1 MAGGIFNPEND
12 IWRLLGKLTDLIIL
26 SVCWLVC
33 SPPVFTLGPA
43 TAARYH
49 TVVRGIRGDD
59 RSSWSL
65 FFRTFRDTFK
75 VGALAT
81 LAVLAA
87 GGLLLLL
94 HGLLYQL
101 GSASRA
107 GFVLYM
113 GYTFLLLLPLGV
125 ACFLFPVL
133 SRFTFG
139 VAGLL
144 SSCVRLAMAHLPSTL
159 AVAVIFYL
167 AQTVF
172 LYLPVTMAVLPAVT
186 ALLHSLFLERIFAPY
201 VRAQAGTEGDGG
213 GEDQGL

>member
-26 SVCWLVC
+26 SVFWLVC
-33 SPPVFTLGPA
+33 SLPVFTLGPA
-43 TAARYH
+43 TAALYH
-49 TVVRGIRGDD
+49 TVVRCIRGDD

-65 FFRTFRDTFK
+65 FFRTFRDNFK

-113 GYTFLLLLPLGV
+113 GYTFLLLLPLGM

-159 AVAVIFYL
+159 AVAVIF
-167 AQTVF
+167 F

>member
-26 SVCWLVC
+26 SVFWLVC
-33 SPPVFTLGPA
+33 SLPVFTLGPA
-43 TAARYH
+43 TAALYH
-49 TVVRGIRGDD
+49 TVVRCIRGDD

-65 FFRTFRDTFK
+65 FFRTFRDNFK

-113 GYTFLLLLPLGV
+113 GYTFLLLLPLGM

-186 ALLHSLFLERIFAPY
+186 ALLHSLFLARIFAPY